1 MKFNH
6 IRFPDKVNFPPL
18 KTNHI
23 CHITPASMTLGVL
36 FIINTYFTPHRVFF
50 CHLARESPFTP
61 KWVVNLCAN
70 VDPTELPSPTMKELY
85 ISSHVTRL
93 CGGESLPHPYLRKWY
108 FWCCNHTTSYEKRN
122 FNHHFPAARN
132 TILVW
137 LHILAGCRIFTLFYA
152 RVFLLPVTRL
162 KIFEKIFLSKS

>member
-1 MKFNH
+1 MLTSYMKFNH
-6 IRFPDKVNFPPL
+6 IRFPDKVDFPPL
-18 KTNHI
+18 KNNHI

-85 ISSHVTRL
+85 ISSHVTSVWGRVAPA
-93 CGGESLPHPYLRKWY
+93 SYLRKWY
-108 FWCCNHTTSYEKRN
+108 FWCCNHKHHTRRETSITI
-122 FNHHFPAARN
+122 FPRRAIRFSYDC
-132 TILVW
+132 TFWPGVGISLF
-137 LHILAGCRIFTLFYA
+137 LCSSIFSFRDT
-152 RVFLLPVTRL
+152 VK
-162 KIFEKIFLSKS
+162 KI